1 MVHDLALFGRDE
13 AGNDA
18 YHGSHGFRRVR
29 TLSADTCIKAIRKAV
44 TAGIF
49 ANACRL
55 ELKEVIV
62 MEIYRSFIC
71 EKFLSHV
78 LDMKDFIFMNVY
90 NLTVMTLLVNQSYF
104 NFLLVKSLSFHSFN
118 PIISYHICICLY
130 DESIF
135 YMEI

>member
-1 MVHDLALFGRDE
+1 MDQKRE
-13 AGNDA
+13 
-18 YHGSHGFRRVR
+18 
-29 TLSADTCIKAIRKAV
+29 KEKQQAIRKAV

>member
-55 ELKEVIV
+55 ELLLAVKQYREQGICHGKKEADIIN
-62 MEIYRSFIC
+62 ERRKKDYLKKIC
-71 EKFLSHV
+71 
-78 LDMKDFIFMNVY
+78 
-90 NLTVMTLLVNQSYF
+90 
-104 NFLLVKSLSFHSFN
+104 
-118 PIISYHICICLY
+118 
-130 DESIF
+130 
-135 YMEI
+135 